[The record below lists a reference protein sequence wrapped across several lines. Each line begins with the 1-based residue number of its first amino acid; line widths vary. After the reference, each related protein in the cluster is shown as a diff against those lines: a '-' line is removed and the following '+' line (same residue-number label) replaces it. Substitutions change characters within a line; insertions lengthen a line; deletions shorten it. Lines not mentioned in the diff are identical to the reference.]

1 MATDTSAD
9 RVRPAAWGAWLL
21 AAIFLVIAGLV
32 FAALYFAYPNDGHWY
47 ALLGN
52 GIIAVLF
59 SLGSYL
65 AEAASREPTIQR
77 SLAWGFF
84 GMGFAVLLLTVVLGP
99 TYGVPSTVGSIE
111 GLIVVL
117 AALFIT
123 VGLMMWRV
131 RALHATASRE
141 APREAWRHEP
151 APSALNYAAATAPS
165 VAAVT
170 PPPTR
175 SDAPSSP
182 PSPPS
187 RSP

>member
-1 MATDTSAD
+1 MATVPSAD
-9 RVRPAAWGAWLL
+9 RARPAAWGAWVL

-32 FAALYFAYPNDGHWY
+32 FAGLYFAYPNQNHWW
-47 ALLGN
+47 ALI
-52 GIIAVLF
+52 GIGIVALFF

-84 GMGFAVLLLTVVLGP
+84 GMGFAVLFLSVALGP
-99 TYGVPSTVGSIE
+99 TYGVLSTVSAIE

-117 AALFIT
+117 VALFVS

-131 RALHATASRE
+131 RALHATAVRE
-141 APREAWRHEP
+141 APREAWRAE
-151 APSALNYAAATAPS
+151 APRSALDYAAANSPS
-165 VAAVT
+165 VTAVT
-170 PPPTR
+170 PPPR
-175 SDAPSSP
+175 SNAPASP
-182 PSPPS
+182 PPP